1 MGPLKEPEDTPRDV
15 FMKRRHAQAT
25 PGLQACQG
33 HPSAVRTK
41 NQGRVS
47 TPPTPSGPTIC
58 PSFPKVQ
65 PHGQVARAHPHV
77 TSAHVLALPGTLSAC
92 LAQSPPFQ
100 FQAHHHQVHR
110 NPSNS
115 CYYTRQAPPHGTKRR
130 LVLSILPHCGIPHPW
145 YTERLAHSGPN
156 KELLKEEGDREG
168 WGHRCGANWRWD
180 SMEKRADGYTD
191 ITHIN
196 GNTLTG

>member
-1 MGPLKEPEDTPRDV
+1 MNLSPSIQPHGQHHSRRELLMGPLKEPEDTPRDV

-115 CYYTRQAPPHGTKRR
+115 CYYTRQAPSPMAPNTGSCSASCLTVVFPTPGTQSDWHT
-130 LVLSILPHCGIPHPW
+130 V
-145 YTERLAHSGPN
+145 GPIKN
-156 KELLKEEGDREG
+156 
-168 WGHRCGANWRWD
+168 C
-180 SMEKRADGYTD
+180 
-191 ITHIN
+191 
-196 GNTLTG
+196 

>member
-1 MGPLKEPEDTPRDV
+1 MRFFPQGP
-15 FMKRRHAQAT
+15 AT
-25 PGLQACQG
+25 RA
-33 HPSAVRTK
+33 
-41 NQGRVS
+41 
-47 TPPTPSGPTIC
+47 SG
-58 PSFPKVQ
+58 SSS
-65 PHGQVARAHPHV
+65 HPHV

-191 ITHIN
+191 TTHIN